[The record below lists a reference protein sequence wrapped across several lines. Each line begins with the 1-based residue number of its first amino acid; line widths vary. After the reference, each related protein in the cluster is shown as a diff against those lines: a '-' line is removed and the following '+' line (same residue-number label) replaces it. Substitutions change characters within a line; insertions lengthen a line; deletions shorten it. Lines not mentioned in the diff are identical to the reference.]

1 MVNKNKNTVI
11 NNKNIIQ
18 ICCDKPMEK
27 QQQDNGKKQK
37 PINYLKDNAMESQP
51 FNLVNSFPNSTGLED
66 RRARFVDA
74 MRDPTSTK
82 SPYSIFDNGSNTFAR
97 EGNTVGAEQPVQPVI
112 SQADYFQQPRTLI
125 RPPRLP
131 QRIPVSEPPFS
142 AGSPINR
149 YYDELDDDDDAT
161 QASSIYQNAWERQ
174 EQPED
179 EFNNQD
185 DDIYAYNAEELEGP
199 QNVGGIASSTEIG
212 PESVVNSYED
222 EGQED
227 TYSNLDLTTGP
238 TRFSETQQQ
247 TAPFMRSPYRMPEET
262 EVETEVIP
270 FRMPEETKAQQ
281 TQEEEA
287 LTEQQADN
295 ALREAERRVEEDNK
309 RREGMSRQRQQL
321 AEELQRQK
329 EIDGKYKSVKKNLE
343 EFIKTTTDALTIKG
357 KTSQPAQVK
366 KTSELKKQ
374 ILGLLK
380 DPEFIEYEGKKNIG
394 NLRNANKLLQLI
406 TDGSKTV
413 EQRIKD
419 IEGDKKED
427 IKRVIPKTRGNIQTF
442 KPAGEV
448 RAGGAARIANMV

>member
-1 MVNKNKNTVI
+1 
-11 NNKNIIQ
+11 
-18 ICCDKPMEK
+18 
-27 QQQDNGKKQK
+27 
-37 PINYLKDNAMESQP
+37 MESQP
-51 FNLVNSFPNSTGLED
+51 FNLVNSFPNSTALED

-125 RPPRLP
+125 RAPRLP

-142 AGSPINR
+142 AGSPIHR
-149 YYDELDDDDDAT
+149 YYDVLNDNTDDDDDDDDDDDESQVST
-161 QASSIYQNAWERQ
+161 NYHNAWDQQ
-174 EQPED
+174 EQQKTEY
-179 EFNNQD
+179 NNQD
-185 DDIYAYNAEELEGP
+185 DDLYAYNPEELEGP
-199 QNVGGIASSTEIG
+199 QNDGGIASSSEIG
-212 PESVVNSYED
+212 PESVANSYED
-222 EGQED
+222 EGQDD

-262 EVETEVIP
+262 ETEVETNVAP
-270 FRMPEETKAQQ
+270 FRMPQQTETETKAQQ

-287 LTEQQADN
+287 LTEQEGDN
-295 ALREAERRVEEDNK
+295 ALREAGKRVEEDKK
-309 RREGMSRQRQQL
+309 RREGMTRQRQEL

-329 EIDGKYKSVKKNLE
+329 VIDGKYKGVKKNLE
-343 EFIKTTTDALTIKG
+343 EFIKTTTEALSIKG

-374 ILGLLK
+374 ILGLLN

-406 TDGSKTV
+406 TDGSKTI

-427 IKRVIPKTRGNIQTF
+427 IKRVIPKTRGN
-442 KPAGEV
+442 K
-448 RAGGAARIANMV
+448 